1 MTKLWFKR
9 KTYGWGWTPATWQG
23 WAILLLYV
31 LFLVQEFQ
39 KIDKLSPSFSFIV
52 VTIFLILVCYATG
65 EEPRWQ
71 WGQAKS
77 GKAKIAQVP
86 ASVVITPI
94 SPVIKFEDFTK
105 VDLRVG
111 QIISAERVA
120 GSDKLLKLLLDE
132 GLDNNRQIIAGLG
145 KSYEAGELIGEQV
158 VFVANLEARKLM
170 GLESNGMIVAVG
182 AAGPKV
188 VKPAEPVAN
197 GSRLG

>member
-1 MTKLWFKR
+1 M
-9 KTYGWGWTPATWQG
+9 
-23 WAILLLYV
+23 
-31 LFLVQEFQ
+31 
-39 KIDKLSPSFSFIV
+39 
-52 VTIFLILVCYATG
+52 
-65 EEPRWQ
+65 
-71 WGQAKS
+71 
-77 GKAKIAQVP
+77 
-86 ASVVITPI
+86 
-94 SPVIKFEDFTK
+94 IKFEDFAK

-182 AAGPKV
+182 ASEPKV
-188 VKPAEPVAN
+188 VKPADPVAN
-197 GSRLG
+197 GSRLS